1 MFKDLILKNRS
12 YRRFFQDEEID
23 IKTLKELIDLARFT
37 ATAANLQSLKFM
49 LISNSRENEKV
60 FSCLKWAGYLK
71 DWNGPEEG
79 EKPSAYIIILNDIE
93 IHQNASYDVGL
104 ACQSIL
110 LGAVE
115 KGFGGCILGSVNRDS
130 LRELFYI
137 PAKYEICLVIAL
149 GKPKEEIVIDDIRNE
164 DIKYWRDENAVHHVP
179 KRKMED
185 LIFYESNS

>member
-1 MFKDLILKNRS
+1 MLKDLILKNRS
-12 YRRFFQDEEID
+12 YRRFFQNEEID
-23 IKTLKELIDLARFT
+23 TKTLKELIELARFT

-49 LISNSRENEKV
+49 LINNSEENEEV

-71 DWNGPEEG
+71 DWNGPKEG

-110 LGAVE
+110 LSAVE
-115 KGFGGCILGSVNRDS
+115 KGFGGCMFGSVNRDS
-130 LRELFYI
+130 LRELFSI
-137 PAKYEICLVIAL
+137 PAKYEIRLVIAL
-149 GKPKEEIVIDDIRNE
+149 GKPKEEVIIDDITND
-164 DIKYWRDENAVHHVP
+164 DIKYWRDEKATHHVP
-179 KRKMED
+179 KRKLEE

>member
-1 MFKDLILKNRS
+1 MLKEIILKNRS

-23 IKTLKELIDLARFT
+23 TKTLKGLINLARLT

-49 LISNSRENEKV
+49 LINNSEENEKV

-79 EKPSAYIIILNDIE
+79 EKPSAYIIVLNDIK
-93 IHQNASYDVGL
+93 IYQNASYDVGL

-115 KGFGGCILGSVNRDS
+115 KGFGGCMFGSVNRDF
-130 LRELFYI
+130 LRQLFSI
-137 PAKYEICLVIAL
+137 PAKYEIRLVIAL
-149 GKPKEEIVIDDIRNE
+149 GKPKEKVVIDDIRSD
-164 DIKYWRDENAVHHVP
+164 DIKYWRDKNGVHHVP
-179 KRKMED
+179 KRKLED
-185 LIFYESNS
+185 LIFYESSS

>member
-1 MFKDLILKNRS
+1 MLKDLILKNRS
-12 YRRFFQDEEID
+12 YRRFFQDEEIVA
-23 IKTLKELIDLARFT
+23 KTLKELINLARFT

-49 LISNSRENEKV
+49 LINNSGENEKV

-79 EKPSAYIIILNDIE
+79 EKPSAYIIVLNNIE
-93 IHQNASYDVGL
+93 IYQNASYDVGL

-115 KGFGGCILGSVNRDS
+115 RGLGGCILGSVNRDS

-149 GKPKEEIVIDDIRNE
+149 GKPKEEVVIDDIRNE